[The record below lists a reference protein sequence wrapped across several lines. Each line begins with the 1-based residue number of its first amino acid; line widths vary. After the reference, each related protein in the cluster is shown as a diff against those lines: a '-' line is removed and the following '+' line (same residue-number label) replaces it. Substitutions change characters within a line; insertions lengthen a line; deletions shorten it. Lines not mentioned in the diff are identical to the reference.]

1 MENSNAG
8 GSTIIENKK
17 SGYCAC
23 DSSCDSIRRSSDVPS
38 LAVQFHVEWVSA
50 LPWNTQLDRRL
61 DDVLSPHLNK
71 VGPE

>member
-1 MENSNAG
+1 MESSNAG

-23 DSSCDSIRRSSDVPS
+23 DSSCDYIRRSSDVPS